1 MKRYIIIL
9 GFIMP
14 IFAVADINYEVKNYV
29 IFLEDITTYSV
40 QIGAFK
46 KAISDDFFLGLDNVV
61 LHPKKDG
68 LVRYTVGSFIE
79 FKEAIDCQR
88 KMQERGFKDAFI
100 VSFKSFSSLSI
111 KSKTF

>member
-14 IFAVADINYEVKNYV
+14 IFAVAHINYEVKNYV
-29 IFLEDITTYSV
+29 IFLEDSTTYSV
-40 QIGAFK
+40 QIVAFK

-79 FKEAIDCQR
+79 FNEAIDCQR

-100 VSFKSFSSLSI
+100 VSF
-111 KSKTF
+111 